1 MNSNK
6 SGHSEDIIQLNDSN
20 QYKLRKIITIKHL
33 WFTMRSYPQLF
44 RNKYLVDIV
53 MEKLLT
59 VYKESF

>member
-6 SGHSEDIIQLNDSN
+6 SQDIIIQINDSN
-20 QYKLRKIITIKHL
+20 QYKSRNIITIKHL

-44 RNKYLVDIV
+44 PNKYLVDIV

>member
-6 SGHSEDIIQLNDSN
+6 SGHIQLNSSN
-20 QYKLRKIITIKHL
+20 QQYKLRKIITIKHL

-44 RNKYLVDIV
+44 PNKYLVDIV